1 MMDTTQPAEA
11 TTVKTCCAAVYE
23 SDWAKL
29 LLGDSFHPGGLA
41 LTERLGALLKLG
53 PTSRVLD
60 VAAGKGSSAIFLAQ
74 RFGCQVIGVDYSAKT
89 VAEAISAAEKAGM
102 ADRVQFKQGD
112 AERLAF
118 GDGEFDAVI
127 CECAFCTF
135 PDKRAAAVE
144 FARVLR
150 PGGRLGLSDLT
161 RTGPLPQ
168 ELETLLAWIACIA
181 DAQPTAQY
189 VAYLEGAGFAQV
201 RMEPHDVALGEMVSG
216 IRAKLLGTEL
226 LVKLKQ
232 LDVPGTNFEQA
243 KALARSAAETVRAG
257 KLGYAIIVG
266 EKPSTWRLV
275 QNRQTH
281 NANLA
286 GYYK

>member
-1 MMDTTQPAEA
+1 MDTTYPEEA

-23 SDWAKL
+23 SDWAQL

-41 LTERLGALLKLG
+41 LTERLGGLLGLRV
-53 PTSRVLD
+53 TSRVLD
-60 VAAGKGSSAIFLAQ
+60 VAAGKGTSAIFLAQ
-74 RFGCQVIGVDYSAKT
+74 RFGCQVVGVDYGART
-89 VAEAISAAEKAGM
+89 VAEAISAAEKSGM

-112 AERLAF
+112 AESLAF

-135 PDKRAAAVE
+135 PDKRAAAAE

-168 ELETLLAWIACIA
+168 ELGTLLAWIACIA

-201 RMEPHDVALGEMVSG
+201 RTEPHDVALGELVSG
-216 IRAKLLGTEL
+216 IRAKLLGAEL

-232 LDVPGTNFEQA
+232 LDWPGANFEQA

-266 EKPSTWRLV
+266 ENYGSHVLSK
-275 QNRQTH
+275 
-281 NANLA
+281 
-286 GYYK
+286 